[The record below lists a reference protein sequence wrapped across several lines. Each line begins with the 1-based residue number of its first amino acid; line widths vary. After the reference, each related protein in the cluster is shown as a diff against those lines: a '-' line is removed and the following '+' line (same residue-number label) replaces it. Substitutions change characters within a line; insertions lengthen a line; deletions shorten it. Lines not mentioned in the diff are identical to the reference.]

1 MSVVQTYKICE
12 VRDYKRSKKPVV
24 HVTFSRATCIIHD
37 HEETAEEVADVG
49 LAANSD
55 FGTDPRDLSI
65 VIRFSLE

>member
-1 MSVVQTYKICE
+1 MHYPRPRGK
-12 VRDYKRSKKPVV
+12 
-24 HVTFSRATCIIHD
+24 
-37 HEETAEEVADVG
+37 TAEEVADVG